1 MTREAQ
7 TPDPRLSINQATIKH
22 ADLATAL
29 RVTAAAGVR
38 SIGLWREPVND
49 VGLDVAARMLRDS
62 GLRFS
67 THCRGGFFT
76 LPDGPER
83 RAALDDN
90 RRAIEETATLAA
102 AGAAGS
108 TAVLVLV
115 AGGLPAGSRDLIG
128 ARERVR
134 DAIGVLAPEAKAAG
148 VTLAIEPLH
157 PMYASDRAVV
167 STLGQALDI
176 AGDFEPDVVGAAV
189 DTFHI
194 WWDPQ
199 VLEQIARAGREG
211 RIATYQVCDWKT
223 PLADDVLLSR
233 HYTGDGVIDFA
244 SLTRAVIASGY
255 DRDIAGDFE
264 PDVVGAAVDTFH
276 IWWDPQVLE
285 QIARAGREGRI
296 ATYQVC
302 DWKTPLADDVLLSR
316 HYTGDG
322 VIDFASLTR
331 AVIAS
336 GYDRDIEVE
345 IFNADIWADAPDH
358 VVRRTAETFAEAVS
372 PYLR

>member
-1 MTREAQ
+1 MSAV
-7 TPDPRLSINQATIKH
+7 DSRLSINQATIKY

-29 RVTAAAGVR
+29 KVTADAGVQ

-49 VGLDVAARMLRDS
+49 VGLDVACRMLNDS

-83 RAALDDN
+83 TAALEDN
-90 RRAIEETATLAA
+90 RRAIDETAALAA

-115 AGGLPAGSRDLIG
+115 AGGLPAGSRDLVG

-134 DAIGVLAPEAKAAG
+134 DALGELAPYAQQAG

-157 PMYASDRAVV
+157 PMYASDRCVV

-176 AGDFEPDVVGAAV
+176 AADFAPEVVGAAV

-199 VLEQIARAGREG
+199 VLDQIARAGREG

-223 PLADDVLLSR
+223 PLAEDVLLSR
-233 HYTGDGVIDFA
+233 HYTGDGVIDFG
-244 SLTRAVIASGY
+244 SLTPAVMATGY
-255 DRDIAGDFE
+255 DRD
-264 PDVVGAAVDTFH
+264 V
-276 IWWDPQVLE
+276 
-285 QIARAGREGRI
+285 
-296 ATYQVC
+296 
-302 DWKTPLADDVLLSR
+302 
-316 HYTGDG
+316 
-322 VIDFASLTR
+322 
-331 AVIAS
+331 
-336 GYDRDIEVE
+336 EVE
-345 IFNADIWADAPDH
+345 IFNADIWADAPED
-358 VVRRTAETFAEAVS
+358 VVRRTAETFSAAVS
-372 PYLR
+372 PHLA

>member
-1 MTREAQ
+1 MSADKGGVPEPVGWVPEPVEGVPEPVEGGQ
-7 TPDPRLSINQATIKH
+7 PDRRLSINQATIKY

-29 RVTAAAGVR
+29 RVTAEAGIEA
-38 SIGLWREPVND
+38 IGLWREPVNE
-49 VGLDVAARMLRDS
+49 VGLDVAARMLTDS

-76 LPDGPER
+76 LPEGPAR
-83 RAALDDN
+83 LAALDEN

-102 AGAAGS
+102 AGADGS

-115 AGGLPAGSRDLIG
+115 AGGLPEGSRDLVG

-134 DAIGVLAPEAKAAG
+134 DAIGVLAPEAQAAG

-157 PMYASDRAVV
+157 PMYASDRAVI

-176 AGDFEPDVVGAAV
+176 AADFDPAAVGAAV

-223 PLADDVLLSR
+223 PLAEDVLLSR
-233 HYTGDGVIDFA
+233 HYTGDGVIDFG
-244 SLTRAVIASGY
+244 SLTRAVI
-255 DRDIAGDFE
+255 E
-264 PDVVGAAVDTFH
+264 T
-276 IWWDPQVLE
+276 
-285 QIARAGREGRI
+285 
-296 ATYQVC
+296 
-302 DWKTPLADDVLLSR
+302 
-316 HYTGDG
+316 
-322 VIDFASLTR
+322 
-331 AVIAS
+331 

-345 IFNADIWADAPDH
+345 IFNADIWASDPAQ
-358 VVRRTAETFAEAVS
+358 VVRRTAETFGAAVS
-372 PYLR
+372 PHLR

>member
-1 MTREAQ
+1 MTLRQAQ
-7 TPDPRLSINQATIKH
+7 GPDDRLSINQATIKY

-29 RVTAAAGVR
+29 RVTAEAGVQG
-38 SIGLWREPVND
+38 IGLWREPVNE
-49 VGLDVAARMLRDS
+49 VGLDVAARMLADS
-62 GLRFS
+62 GLRFT

-90 RRAIEETATLAA
+90 RRAIEETAALAA
-102 AGAAGS
+102 AGAEGS

-115 AGGLPAGSRDLIG
+115 AGGLPEGSRDLIG

-134 DAIGVLAPEAKAAG
+134 DAIGELSADAAAAG

-157 PMYASDRAVV
+157 PMFGSDRCVV

-176 AGDFEPDVVGAAV
+176 AADFDPAVVGAAV

-199 VLEQIARAGREG
+199 VLDQIARAGREG

-223 PLADDVLLSR
+223 PLPADVLLSR
-233 HYTGDGVIDFA
+233 HYPGDGVIDFG
-244 SLTRAVIASGY
+244 SLTRAV
-255 DRDIAGDFE
+255 
-264 PDVVGAAVDTFH
+264 V
-276 IWWDPQVLE
+276 
-285 QIARAGREGRI
+285 
-296 ATYQVC
+296 AT
-302 DWKTPLADDVLLSR
+302 
-316 HYTGDG
+316 
-322 VIDFASLTR
+322 
-331 AVIAS
+331 

-345 IFNADIWADAPDH
+345 IFNADIWAQDPAE
-358 VVRRTAETFAEAVS
+358 VVRRTAESFAAAVS
-372 PYLR
+372 PHLV

>member
-1 MTREAQ
+1 MSAVV
-7 TPDPRLSINQATIKH
+7 DPRLSINQATIKY

-29 RVTAAAGVR
+29 RVTAEAGVQG
-38 SIGLWREPVND
+38 IGLWREPVNE
-49 VGLDVAARMLRDS
+49 VGLDVAARMLADS
-62 GLRFS
+62 GLRFT

-102 AGAAGS
+102 AGAEGS
-108 TAVLVLV
+108 AAVLVLV
-115 AGGLPAGSRDLIG
+115 AGGLPEGSRDLIG

-134 DAIGVLAPEAKAAG
+134 DAIGELSADAAAAG

-157 PMYASDRAVV
+157 PMFGSDRCVV

-176 AGDFEPDVVGAAV
+176 AADFDPAVVGAAV

-199 VLEQIARAGREG
+199 VLDQIARAGREG

-223 PLADDVLLSR
+223 PLPADVLLSR
-233 HYTGDGVIDFA
+233 HYPGDGVIDFT
-244 SLTRAVIASGY
+244 SLTQAV
-255 DRDIAGDFE
+255 
-264 PDVVGAAVDTFH
+264 V
-276 IWWDPQVLE
+276 
-285 QIARAGREGRI
+285 
-296 ATYQVC
+296 AT
-302 DWKTPLADDVLLSR
+302 
-316 HYTGDG
+316 
-322 VIDFASLTR
+322 
-331 AVIAS
+331 

-345 IFNADIWADAPDH
+345 IFNADIWAQDPAE
-358 VVRRTAETFAEAVS
+358 VVRRTAESFAAAVS
-372 PYLR
+372 PHLV

>member
-1 MTREAQ
+1 MTS
-7 TPDPRLSINQATIKH
+7 PDPRLSLNQATVKH

-29 RVTAAAGVR
+29 RVTADAGIEA
-38 SIGLWREPVND
+38 IGLWREPVNE
-49 VGLDVAARMLRDS
+49 VGLDVAARMLTDS

-76 LPDGPER
+76 LPDGPAR
-83 RAALDDN
+83 VAALDDN

-102 AGAAGS
+102 AGATGS

-115 AGGLPAGSRDLIG
+115 AGGLPEASRDLIG

-134 DAIGVLAPEAKAAG
+134 DAIGALEPDAKAAG

-176 AGDFEPDVVGAAV
+176 AAEFEPDVVGAAV

-199 VLEQIARAGREG
+199 VLEQIGRAGREG

-223 PLADDVLLSR
+223 PLEADILLSR
-233 HYTGDGVIDFA
+233 HYPGEGVIDFG
-244 SLTRAVIASGY
+244 SLTRAVM
-255 DRDIAGDFE
+255 
-264 PDVVGAAVDTFH
+264 
-276 IWWDPQVLE
+276 
-285 QIARAGREGRI
+285 
-296 ATYQVC
+296 AT
-302 DWKTPLADDVLLSR
+302 
-316 HYTGDG
+316 
-322 VIDFASLTR
+322 
-331 AVIAS
+331 

-345 IFNADIWADAPDH
+345 LFHADIWADAPSS
-358 VVRRTAETFAEAVS
+358 VVRRTAESFAAAVS
-372 PYLR
+372 PHLRGVPGSTRG